1 VTDRSPEPSPLAE
14 TTWDVATIA
23 GVAALADATPAITF
37 GGGGRVTG
45 TTGANRFTGSWT
57 LVGDELTF
65 GPLATTRRS
74 GTPAVMEQQQRL
86 LHVLQRPSRIH
97 LEGPDL
103 VLTQE
108 QTDTRL
114 VRARDQVRAEQEQLI
129 VRGTVSYRE
138 RVPVPVGAEVV
149 VRLLVV
155 PDDDTPT
162 TIVAEHVVR
171 DVRHVPV
178 RFSLAV
184 PRSLVDPDQRLS
196 LSARIARADQVLWAS
211 DRMHPVLTRGAPDLA
226 HLVLRRLIEP
236 G

>member
-1 VTDRSPEPSPLAE
+1 VTDRAPGPSPLAE
-14 TTWDVATIA
+14 TTWDVEAIA
-23 GVAALADATPAITF
+23 GVPTLADATPAITF

-45 TTGANRFTGSWT
+45 TTGANRFTGSWE
-57 LVGDELTF
+57 LVGDELSF

-74 GTPAVMEQQQRL
+74 GAPAVMEQQHRL
-86 LHVLQRPSRIH
+86 LHVLQRPSQIR
-97 LEGPDL
+97 LKGPEL
-103 VLTQE
+103 VLAQE
-108 QTDTRL
+108 EVETRL
-114 VRARDQVRAEQEQLI
+114 VRARDEARTEEDHLV

-138 RVPVPVGAEVV
+138 RVPVPAGSQVV

-155 PDDDTPT
+155 PDDRAPT
-162 TIVAEHVVR
+162 TVVAEHVVR

-196 LSARIARADQVLWAS
+196 LSARIVRADQVLWAS
-211 DRMHPVLTRGAPDLA
+211 DRMHPVLTHGAPDLA
-226 HLVLRRLIEP
+226 HLVLRRLIET